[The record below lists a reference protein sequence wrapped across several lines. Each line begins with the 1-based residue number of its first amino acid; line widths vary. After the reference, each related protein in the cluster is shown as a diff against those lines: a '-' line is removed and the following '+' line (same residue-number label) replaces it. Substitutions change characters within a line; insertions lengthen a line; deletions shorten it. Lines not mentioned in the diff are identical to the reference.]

1 MLNATFYSDT
11 VMGIS
16 IDLKKKIGNHFK
28 ILGTRR
34 STLSE
39 FHTEDQKILV
49 AILQILVPMAT
60 WRRDLCT
67 PDHGI
72 YCWIL
77 NKSFFGIWS
86 SEIGS
91 NENYEGKSL
100 NNRKCLLVITFLQ
113 EYLQKLFVSYFST

>member
-60 WRRDLCT
+60 
-67 PDHGI
+67 
-72 YCWIL
+72 
-77 NKSFFGIWS
+77 
-86 SEIGS
+86 
-91 NENYEGKSL
+91 
-100 NNRKCLLVITFLQ
+100 
-113 EYLQKLFVSYFST
+113 